1 MTATTVAAFYKNRRV
16 ASHQRSHRKYGH
28 TTLAEHMPKAHQK
41 HLQWTPSRIINWAG
55 KTGPY
60 TQHLVTEIMQ
70 RRPHPE
76 QGFRAC
82 LGVMRLAKRY
92 NPQRL
97 ENACAR
103 AVSIGAYTYRSV
115 ESILK
120 KELDRQP
127 LQPSAE
133 ADSVVHQNI
142 RGQHYYHQKEEKP
155 C

>member
-1 MTATTVAAFYKNRRV
+1 
-16 ASHQRSHRKYGH
+16 
-28 TTLAEHMPKAHQK
+28 
-41 HLQWTPSRIINWAG
+41 
-55 KTGPY
+55 
-60 TQHLVTEIMQ
+60 
-70 RRPHPE
+70 
-76 QGFRAC
+76 
-82 LGVMRLAKRY
+82 MRLAKRY
-92 NPQRL
+92 SPQRL
-97 ENACAR
+97 ENACTR

-133 ADSVVHQNI
+133 AGSVVHQNI